1 MFDLIVRQSLEKRFH
16 VLLAALV
23 ILIGG
28 TYVALQMPID
38 IFPELTAPTVTVMAD
53 VHGLAP
59 EEIESLVAFPIES
72 AMNGATSVR
81 RVRSSITT
89 GMVIVWVEF
98 TWGTEILQ
106 ARQVV
111 TERLQSVMSSLPPD
125 MEPPMLAPIASIM
138 GEVMLISVRSDSLHP
153 TDLRSYSDNFLRKR
167 LLAIPGVAQVTPIG
181 MQIKQ
186 YQVVVKPEK
195 LLAFDVSLEA
205 VLEAARLSSENT
217 TGGYLLQGGQEHL
230 IRGVGRVES
239 TDDIGRTVITMRNGV
254 PILIE
259 QVADVRIGGGVPL
272 GTASVEGKD
281 AVVLS
286 VQKQPGAN
294 TLELTKRI
302 ETAVA
307 DLQRLAPADVEVRA
321 DVFRQANFIEVA
333 VRNVLNSLRDGAI
346 LVTIILLLFLGNLRT
361 TFISLLAIPLSLV
374 VAVIVLSLMGST
386 INTMTL
392 GGLAIAI
399 GLLVD
404 DAIIY
409 VENVY
414 RRLRLNAL
422 KPTAE
427 QRSVLVVILRAAIEV
442 RKPIVVATLIIIA
455 VFAPLF
461 FLSGVEGRLLRP
473 LGLSFVISILGS
485 LLVAVTVV
493 PALSYYMLGRLKQS
507 QIEHEAWLVR
517 RLKVAYRPTLDFA
530 LKHATTVI
538 VVSVM
543 LFIASVV
550 LYSRLGQAFLP
561 EFNEGSLTVI
571 AVSPPGTALQESHE
585 IGRMIEQIVLSEPGV
600 ASVARRTGR
609 GEMDEHAMGSNATEM
624 EARLDEGVDKEHL
637 LESLRGRLALVPGT
651 FISIGQPISH
661 RIDHMLSGTQAAIA
675 VKLYGDNL
683 TELRSTAEKIK
694 QEMSQVE
701 GIVDLAVEPQIE
713 VPQLRIDMNR
723 EAMSQYGVKPVELAE
738 TIETAFNGQ
747 VVGRVM
753 EGQYAY
759 DLIVRYDESAKA
771 DTAAIIRTP
780 FHTATGHFVMLRDLA
795 TIYGSTGPN
804 MISRENVSRKIVI
817 QANVAGRD
825 LGSVVGDVQTRV
837 AENVPLPDGYFVS
850 YAGQFESAESAS
862 RVIGMLTV
870 LAILVILILLF
881 TEFGN
886 LRDALL
892 VMVNLPLALIGG
904 VLAIGMT
911 DGIVSIAS
919 LVGFVTLFGIA
930 ARNGILMISHYH
942 HLMQE
947 EGVAFREAI
956 VQGSIERMSPI
967 LMTALCAGLALIP
980 LALGGG
986 LPGKEI
992 ETPMAIVILGGLIS
1006 STALNMVVVPALYLR
1021 FGRDKRLAAVE

>member
-1 MFDLIVRQSLEKRFH
+1 MFDFIVRQSLEKRFH

-23 ILIGG
+23 LLIGG
-28 TYVALQMPID
+28 TYIALQMPID

-72 AMNGATSVR
+72 SMNGATGVR
-81 RVRSSITT
+81 RVRSSVTT
-89 GMVIVWVEF
+89 GMAIIWVEF

-125 MEPPMLAPIASIM
+125 MEPPMLAPISSIM

-153 TDLRSYSDNFLRKR
+153 TDLRSYSDNILRKR

-181 MQIKQ
+181 MQVKQ
-186 YQVVVKPEK
+186 YQIVVEPEK
-195 LLAFDVSLEA
+195 LLAYNVSLEE
-205 VLEAARLSSENT
+205 VVEAAKLSSENT
-217 TGGYLLQGGQEHL
+217 TGGYMLEGGREHL
-230 IRGVGRVES
+230 IRGLGRVES
-239 TDDIGRTVITMRNGV
+239 VDDIGRTVITTRNGV
-254 PILIE
+254 PILID
-259 QVADVRIGGGVPL
+259 QVATVKVDGNVPL

-281 AVVLS
+281 AVILS

-294 TLELTKRI
+294 TLELTKKI
-302 ETAVA
+302 ETSVEE
-307 DLQRLAPADVEVRA
+307 LQRLAPSDVEVRA

-333 VRNVLNSLRDGAI
+333 VRNVMNALRDGAI
-346 LVTIILLLFLGNLRT
+346 LVIVILLLFLGNLRT
-361 TFISLLAIPLSLV
+361 TFISLLAIPLSLM
-374 VAVIVLSLMGST
+374 VAALSLSLMGST

-404 DAIIY
+404 DAIIG
-409 VENVY
+409 VENVF
-414 RRLRLNAL
+414 RRLRLNAH
-422 KPTAE
+422 KPADTRQDVTE
-427 QRSVLVVILRAAIEV
+427 VIYRASLEV

-461 FLSGVEGRLLRP
+461 FLSGVEGRLLQP
-473 LGLSFVISILGS
+473 LGVSFVISILGS
-485 LLVAVTVV
+485 LVVAVTIV
-493 PALSYYMLGRLKQS
+493 PALSYYLLGKLKQS
-507 QIEHEAWLVR
+507 QIDHDSWAVR
-517 RLKVAYRPTLDFA
+517 KLKILYRPTLEFA
-530 LKHATTVI
+530 LKHAMSII
-538 VVSVM
+538 VVSGVI
-543 LFIASVV
+543 LVAAIF
-550 LYSRLGQAFLP
+550 LYGRLGRAFLP

-571 AVSPPGTALQESHE
+571 SVSPPGTSLSESHE
-585 IGRMIEQIVLSEPGV
+585 IGRMIEQIVLSQPGV

-624 EARLDEGVDKEHL
+624 EARLEPDIDKEHL
-637 LESLRGRLALVPGT
+637 LEQLRNRLSMVPGT

-675 VKLYGDNL
+675 VKLYGDDL
-683 TELRSTAEKIK
+683 TELRNSAELIK
-694 QEMSQVE
+694 KEMEQVE
-701 GIVDLAVEPQIE
+701 GVVDLSVEPQIE
-713 VPQLRIDMNR
+713 VPQLRIKMNR

-738 TIETAFNGQ
+738 AIETAYNGM

-753 EGQYAY
+753 EGQFAY
-759 DLIVRYDESAKA
+759 EMIVRYDLSAKA
-771 DTAAIIRTP
+771 DTASIIRTP
-780 FHTATGHFVMLRDLA
+780 FHTPTGHFVMLRDLA
-795 TIYGSTGPN
+795 SVYSATGPN

-817 QANVAGRD
+817 QSNVAGRD
-825 LGSVVGDVQTRV
+825 LGSVVRDVQSRV
-837 AENVPLPDGYFVS
+837 AANVDLPDGYYVS
-850 YAGQFESAESAS
+850 YGGQFESAESAGK
-862 RVIGMLTV
+862 VIGILTV
-870 LAILVILILLF
+870 LAILVIIILLF

-904 VLAIGMT
+904 VAAIGLT

-919 LVGFVTLFGIA
+919 MVGFVTLFGIA
-930 ARNGILMISHYH
+930 ARNGILLISHYH
-942 HLMQE
+942 HLME
-947 EGVAFREAI
+947 EERVSFRDAI

-986 LPGKEI
+986 QPGKEI

-1006 STALNMVVVPALYLR
+1006 STALNMVVVPALYLK
-1021 FGRDKRLAAVE
+1021 FGREKTRISQ

>member
-1 MFDLIVRQSLEKRFH
+1 MFDFMIRQSLEKRFH

-23 ILIGG
+23 LLVGG

-72 AMNGATSVR
+72 SMNGATGVR

-89 GMVIVWVEF
+89 GMAIIWVEF

-125 MEPPMLAPIASIM
+125 MEPPMLAPISSIM
-138 GEVMLISVRSDSLHP
+138 GEVMLVSVRSDSLHP
-153 TDLRSYSDNFLRKR
+153 TDLRSYSDNILRKR

-181 MQIKQ
+181 MQVKQ
-186 YQVVVKPEK
+186 YQIVVKPER
-195 LLAFDVSLEA
+195 LLAYNVSLEEL
-205 VLEAARLSSENT
+205 VEAARLSSENT
-217 TGGYLLQGGQEHL
+217 TGGYLLEGGREHL
-230 IRGVGRVES
+230 IRGLGRVES
-239 TDDIGRTVITMRNGV
+239 VDDIGRTVITIRNGV
-254 PILIE
+254 PILID
-259 QVADVRIGGGVPL
+259 QVADVKVDGGVAL

-281 AVVLS
+281 AVILS
-286 VQKQPGAN
+286 VQKQPSAN
-294 TLELTKRI
+294 TLELTRRI
-302 ETAVA
+302 ETAIEE
-307 DLQRLAPADVEVRA
+307 LQRQAPSDVEVRA

-333 VRNVLNSLRDGAI
+333 VRNVLTSLRDGAI
-346 LVTIILLLFLGNLRT
+346 LVTIILLLFLGNVRT
-361 TFISLLAIPLSLV
+361 TLISLLAIPLSLV
-374 VAVIVLSLMGST
+374 VAVFALSIMGST

-404 DAIIY
+404 DAIID
-409 VENVY
+409 VENVF

-422 KPTAE
+422 KPE
-427 QRSVLVVILRAAIEV
+427 NEKRSVLEVIYRASLEV

-461 FLSGVEGRLLRP
+461 FLSGVEGRLLKP
-473 LGLSFVISILGS
+473 LGVSFIISILGS
-485 LLVAVTVV
+485 LVVAITVV
-493 PALSYYMLGRLKQS
+493 PALTYYLLGKLKPS
-507 QIEHEAWLVR
+507 QIEHESWVV
-517 RLKVAYRPTLDFA
+517 LKLKQAYKPTIDLA
-530 LKHATTVI
+530 LKHATSVI
-538 VVSVM
+538 TVSV
-543 LFIASVV
+543 LLLVGSIV
-550 LYSRLGQAFLP
+550 LYSRFGQAFLP

-571 AVSPPGTALQESHE
+571 SVSPPGTSLAESHE
-585 IGRMIEQIVLSEPGV
+585 IGRMIEQIVLSQPGV

-624 EARLDEGVDKEHL
+624 EARLEEDVDKENL
-637 LESLRGRLALVPGT
+637 LEELRGRLAMVPGT

-683 TELRSTAEKIK
+683 TDLRNTAELIK
-694 QEMSQVE
+694 KEMEQVN
-701 GIVDLAVEPQIE
+701 GVVDLAVEPQIE
-713 VPQLRIDMNR
+713 VPQLRIKMNR
-723 EAMSQYGVKPVELAE
+723 EAMSQYGVKPVQLAE
-738 TIETAFNGQ
+738 AIETAFNGV

-753 EGQYAY
+753 EGQFAY
-759 DLIVRYDESAKA
+759 EMIVRYDPASKA
-771 DTAAIIRTP
+771 DTAAIVRTP
-780 FHTATGHFVMLRDLA
+780 FHTPTGHFVMLRDLA
-795 TIYGSTGPN
+795 SVYSATGPN
-804 MISRENVSRKIVI
+804 MISRENVNRKIVI
-817 QANVAGRD
+817 QSNVAGRD
-825 LGSVVGDVQTRV
+825 LGSVVREVQERV
-837 AENVPLPDGYFVS
+837 AANVKLPDGYFVS
-850 YAGQFESAESAS
+850 YGGQFESAESAG
-862 RVIGMLTV
+862 RVIGILTV
-870 LAILVILILLF
+870 LAILVIIILLF

-904 VLAIGMT
+904 VVANGMT

-919 LVGFVTLFGIA
+919 MVGFVTLFGIA
-930 ARNGILMISHYH
+930 ARNGILLISHYH
-942 HLMQE
+942 HLMEE
-947 EGVAFREAI
+947 EGVSFRDAI

-967 LMTALCAGLALIP
+967 LMTAFCAGLALIP

-986 LPGKEI
+986 QPGKEI

-1006 STALNMVVVPALYLR
+1006 STALNMVVVPALYLK
-1021 FGRDKRLAAVE
+1021 FGRERKPAQT

>member
-1 MFDLIVRQSLEKRFH
+1 MFDFMIRQSLEKRFH

-23 ILIGG
+23 LLVGG

-72 AMNGATSVR
+72 SMNGATGVR

-89 GMVIVWVEF
+89 GMAIIWVEF

-125 MEPPMLAPIASIM
+125 MEPPMLAPISSIM
-138 GEVMLISVRSDSLHP
+138 GEVMLVSVRSDSLHP
-153 TDLRSYSDNFLRKR
+153 TDLRSYSDNILRKR

-181 MQIKQ
+181 MQVKQ
-186 YQVVVKPEK
+186 YQIVVKPER
-195 LLAFDVSLEA
+195 LLAYNVSLEEL
-205 VLEAARLSSENT
+205 VEAARLSSENT
-217 TGGYLLQGGQEHL
+217 TGGYLLEGGREHL
-230 IRGVGRVES
+230 IRGLGRVES
-239 TDDIGRTVITMRNGV
+239 VDDIGRTVITIRNGV
-254 PILIE
+254 PILID
-259 QVADVRIGGGVPL
+259 QVADVKVDGGVAL

-281 AVVLS
+281 AVILS
-286 VQKQPGAN
+286 VQKQPSAN
-294 TLELTKRI
+294 TLELTRRI
-302 ETAVA
+302 ETAIEE
-307 DLQRLAPADVEVRA
+307 LQRQAPSDVEVRA

-346 LVTIILLLFLGNLRT
+346 LVTIILLLFLGNVRT
-361 TFISLLAIPLSLV
+361 TLISLLAIPLSLV
-374 VAVIVLSLMGST
+374 VAVFALSIMGST

-404 DAIIY
+404 DAIID
-409 VENVY
+409 VENVF

-422 KPTAE
+422 KPE
-427 QRSVLVVILRAAIEV
+427 NEKRSVLEVIYRASLEV

-461 FLSGVEGRLLRP
+461 FLSGVEGRLLKP
-473 LGLSFVISILGS
+473 LGVSFIISILGS
-485 LLVAVTVV
+485 LVVAITVV
-493 PALSYYMLGRLKQS
+493 PALTYYLLGKLKPS
-507 QIEHEAWLVR
+507 QIEHESWVV
-517 RLKVAYRPTLDFA
+517 LKLKQAYKPTIDLA
-530 LKHATTVI
+530 LKHATSVI
-538 VVSVM
+538 TVSV
-543 LFIASVV
+543 LLLVGSIV
-550 LYSRLGQAFLP
+550 LYSRFGQAFLP

-571 AVSPPGTALQESHE
+571 SVSPPGTSLAESHE
-585 IGRMIEQIVLSEPGV
+585 IGRMIEQIVLSQPGV

-624 EARLDEGVDKEHL
+624 EARLEEDVDKENL
-637 LESLRGRLALVPGT
+637 LEELRGRLAMVPGT

-683 TELRSTAEKIK
+683 TDLRNTAELIK
-694 QEMSQVE
+694 KEMEQVN
-701 GIVDLAVEPQIE
+701 GVVDLAVEPQIE
-713 VPQLRIDMNR
+713 VPQLRIKMNR
-723 EAMSQYGVKPVELAE
+723 EAMSQYGVKPVQLAE
-738 TIETAFNGQ
+738 AIETAFNGV

-753 EGQYAY
+753 EGQFAY
-759 DLIVRYDESAKA
+759 EMIVRYDPASKA
-771 DTAAIIRTP
+771 DTAAIVRTP
-780 FHTATGHFVMLRDLA
+780 FHTPTGHFVMLRDLA
-795 TIYGSTGPN
+795 SVYSATGPN
-804 MISRENVSRKIVI
+804 MISRENVNRKIVI
-817 QANVAGRD
+817 QSNVAGRD
-825 LGSVVGDVQTRV
+825 LGSVVREVQERV
-837 AENVPLPDGYFVS
+837 AANVKLPDGYFVS
-850 YAGQFESAESAS
+850 YGGQFESAESAG
-862 RVIGMLTV
+862 RVIGILTV
-870 LAILVILILLF
+870 LAILVIIILLF

-904 VLAIGMT
+904 VVANGMT

-919 LVGFVTLFGIA
+919 MVGFVTLFGIA
-930 ARNGILMISHYH
+930 ARNGILLISHYH
-942 HLMQE
+942 HLMEE
-947 EGVAFREAI
+947 EGVSFRDAI

-967 LMTALCAGLALIP
+967 LMTAFCAGLALIP

-986 LPGKEI
+986 QPGKEI

-1006 STALNMVVVPALYLR
+1006 STALNMVVVPALYLK
-1021 FGRDKRLAAVE
+1021 FGRERKPAQT

>member
-1 MFDLIVRQSLEKRFH
+1 MFDFMIRQSLEKRFH

-23 ILIGG
+23 LLVGG

-72 AMNGATSVR
+72 SMNGATGVR

-89 GMVIVWVEF
+89 GMAIIWVEF

-125 MEPPMLAPIASIM
+125 MEPPMLAPISSIM
-138 GEVMLISVRSDSLHP
+138 GEVMLVSVRSDSLHP
-153 TDLRSYSDNFLRKR
+153 TDLRSYSDNILRKR

-181 MQIKQ
+181 MQVKQ
-186 YQVVVKPEK
+186 YQIVVKPER
-195 LLAFDVSLEA
+195 LLAYNVSLEEL
-205 VLEAARLSSENT
+205 VEAARLSSENT
-217 TGGYLLQGGQEHL
+217 TGGYLLEGGREHL
-230 IRGVGRVES
+230 IRGLGRVES
-239 TDDIGRTVITMRNGV
+239 VDDIGRTVITIRNGV
-254 PILIE
+254 PILID
-259 QVADVRIGGGVPL
+259 QVADVKVDGGVAL

-281 AVVLS
+281 AVILS
-286 VQKQPGAN
+286 VQKQPSAN
-294 TLELTKRI
+294 TLELTRRI
-302 ETAVA
+302 ETAIEE
-307 DLQRLAPADVEVRA
+307 LQRQAPSDVEVRA

-346 LVTIILLLFLGNLRT
+346 LVTIILLLFLGNVRT
-361 TFISLLAIPLSLV
+361 TLISLLAIPLSLV
-374 VAVIVLSLMGST
+374 VAVFALSIMGST

-404 DAIIY
+404 DAIID
-409 VENVY
+409 VENVF

-422 KPTAE
+422 KPE
-427 QRSVLVVILRAAIEV
+427 NEKRSVLEVIYRASLEV

-461 FLSGVEGRLLRP
+461 FLSGVEGRLLKP
-473 LGLSFVISILGS
+473 LGVSFIISILGS
-485 LLVAVTVV
+485 LVVAITVV
-493 PALSYYMLGRLKQS
+493 PALTYYLLGKLKPS
-507 QIEHEAWLVR
+507 QIEHESWVV
-517 RLKVAYRPTLDFA
+517 LKLKQAYKPTIDLA
-530 LKHATTVI
+530 LKHATSVI
-538 VVSVM
+538 TVSV
-543 LFIASVV
+543 LLLVGSIV
-550 LYSRLGQAFLP
+550 LYSRFGQAFLP

-571 AVSPPGTALQESHE
+571 SVSPPGTSLAESHE
-585 IGRMIEQIVLSEPGV
+585 IGRMIEQIVLSQPGV

-624 EARLDEGVDKEHL
+624 EARLEEDVDKENL
-637 LESLRGRLALVPGT
+637 LEELRGRLAMVPGT

-683 TELRSTAEKIK
+683 TDLRNTAELIK
-694 QEMSQVE
+694 KEMEQVN
-701 GIVDLAVEPQIE
+701 GVVDLAVEPQIE
-713 VPQLRIDMNR
+713 VPQLRIKMNR
-723 EAMSQYGVKPVELAE
+723 EAMSQYGVKPVQLAE
-738 TIETAFNGQ
+738 AIETAFNGV

-753 EGQYAY
+753 EGQFAY
-759 DLIVRYDESAKA
+759 EMIVRYDPASKA
-771 DTAAIIRTP
+771 DTAAIVRTP
-780 FHTATGHFVMLRDLA
+780 FHTPTGHFVMLRDLA
-795 TIYGSTGPN
+795 SVYSATGPN
-804 MISRENVSRKIVI
+804 MISRENVNRKIVI
-817 QANVAGRD
+817 QSNVAGRD
-825 LGSVVGDVQTRV
+825 LGSVVREVQERV
-837 AENVPLPDGYFVS
+837 AANVKLPEGYFVS
-850 YAGQFESAESAS
+850 YGGQFESAESAG
-862 RVIGMLTV
+862 RVIGILTV
-870 LAILVILILLF
+870 LAILVIIILLF

-904 VLAIGMT
+904 VVAIGMT

-919 LVGFVTLFGIA
+919 MVGFVTLFGIA
-930 ARNGILMISHYH
+930 ARNGILLISHYH
-942 HLMQE
+942 HLMEE
-947 EGVAFREAI
+947 EGVSFRDAI

-967 LMTALCAGLALIP
+967 LMTAFCAGLALIP

-986 LPGKEI
+986 QPGKEI

-1006 STALNMVVVPALYLR
+1006 STALNMVVVPALYLK
-1021 FGRDKRLAAVE
+1021 FGRERKPAQT